1 MSEQKTA
8 TRRRVTISL
17 LDAFGGVRHVTV
29 YRPDAI
35 EYESFRQGAWR
46 LPIDVMHNEAMG
58 WSVKVEVE

>member
-1 MSEQKTA
+1 MSEQKMT

-17 LDAFGGVRHVTV
+17 LDAFGVVRHAAV

-35 EYESFRQGAWR
+35 EYESFCQGTSR
-46 LPIDVMHNEAMG
+46 LPVDIMHNKAMG